1 MKKRMLSMTVVAA
14 IIILGIVGTTM
25 VMGKS
30 KDQVSEVT
38 VENVDMAGVNQ
49 EMFTL
54 TSTIIEGLNDF
65 DGIGDIQI
73 DFHEKITVQTSLE
86 SSDASS
92 IDQAIEIQKTV
103 ENILKSKE
111 LESISN
117 IDSYQIY
124 LLDEAGDVIE

>member
-1 MKKRMLSMTVVAA
+1 MTVVAA
-14 IIILGIVGTTM
+14 IIILGIVGTMM

-30 KDQVSEVT
+30 EDQVSEVT

-73 DFHEKITVQTSLE
+73 DFHEKITVQTSFE
-86 SSDASS
+86 SSDASA

-117 IDSYQIY
+117 IDSYQVY

>member
-1 MKKRMLSMTVVAA
+1 MLSMTVVAA